1 MFETADIEIRE
12 LDRRKSDGIEV
23 TLGWN
28 PRTNRVLVSVI
39 DEREGDSFEVEVRAE
54 DAIDAFHHP
63 YAYAAA
69 V

>member
-1 MFETADIEIRE
+1 MTKTLDIEIRE

-23 TLGWN
+23 TLSWN
-28 PRTNRVLVSVI
+28 PNTNRVLVSVI
-39 DEREGDSFEVEVRAE
+39 DERDGDSFQVEVGPENAM
-54 DAIDAFHHP
+54 DAFHHP

>member
-39 DEREGDSFEVEVRAE
+39 DEREGDSFQVEVRAE

>member
-39 DEREGDSFEVEVRAE
+39 DEREGDSFQVEVRAE
-54 DAIDAFHHP
+54 DAIDAFNHP